1 MSTQINQKLIDFVKT
16 LGSNFR
22 ELEKTLNDE
31 MEGISLS
38 EDSVKVKVKFKKLG
52 ELTSEQIVE
61 QMSGQPNEVVEEEEE
76 KEEKEEKEEIKEPVS
91 DNSDNS
97 EITSEGVAQKPDYQ
111 ADEKDDNGQQ
121 NGGFNFSDTSSIN
134 GSFLQGRMNKNLRK
148 SMTGGGINSD
158 TLASITELQAN
169 SMPRYNSQAGGRKM
183 SKAEFLRKMKD
194 EGITSSTSEFC

>member
-61 QMSGQPNEVVEEEEE
+61 KMSGQPNEVEEEEE
-76 KEEKEEKEEIKEPVS
+76 EEVKEEIKEPVS

-111 ADEKDDNGQQ
+111 ADEKDGNEQQ

-148 SMTGGGINSD
+148 SMTGGGMNSD

-169 SMPRYNSQAGGRKM
+169 SMPRYNSQAGGGKM